1 MKIEF
6 KDYEHYNL
14 ITECDHKDLP
24 IIPNVGD
31 WIWLNGVL
39 RRVARREFYFN
50 DSKRH
55 CTHVAVYVT
64 ELW

>member
-6 KDYEHYNL
+6 TDNEHYNL

-31 WIWLNGVL
+31 RIWLNGVL
-39 RRVARREFYFN
+39 RQVARREFYFN
-50 DSKRH
+50 DSRLY
-55 CTHVAVYVT
+55 CTQVKVYVT

>member
-6 KDYEHYNL
+6 RDNEHYNL

-31 WIWLNGVL
+31 RIWLN
-39 RRVARREFYFN
+39 RVSRKVAKRDFYFN
-50 DSKRH
+50 DSMRH
-55 CTHVAVYVT
+55 CVCVTVYIT